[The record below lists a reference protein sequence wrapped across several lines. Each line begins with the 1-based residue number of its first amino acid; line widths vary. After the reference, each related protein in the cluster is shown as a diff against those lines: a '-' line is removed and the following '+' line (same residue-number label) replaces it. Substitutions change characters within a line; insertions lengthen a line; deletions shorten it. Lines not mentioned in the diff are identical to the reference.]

1 MIKPVNGKLS
11 NSALQRMTVKGVPL
25 QRIREGLLEPFRLFC
40 RLHSFSLRIEAQV
53 QGRSARFDLKMKN
66 LNSCDVAVP
75 DPGMIR
81 NKCFTALF
89 GMIPGIK
96 HKEESIKITVSENDT
111 SIYLG
116 MILVKPNGGIDV
128 RVELEGL
135 LDR

>member
-1 MIKPVNGKLS
+1 MVKPVKGTAS
-11 NSALQRMTVKGVPL
+11 NSVLRGMAIKGVPL

-40 RLHSFSLRIEAQV
+40 RLHSFSLRIAPHV
-53 QGRSARFDLKMKN
+53 QGRSVRFNIQMKN
-66 LNSCDVAVP
+66 INNCEVAVP
-75 DPGMIR
+75 EPGIIR

-96 HKEESIKITVSENDT
+96 DKEESIKITVSQNDT

-116 MILVKPNGGIDV
+116 MILVKPNGGIHV
-128 RVELEGL
+128 QVELKGL